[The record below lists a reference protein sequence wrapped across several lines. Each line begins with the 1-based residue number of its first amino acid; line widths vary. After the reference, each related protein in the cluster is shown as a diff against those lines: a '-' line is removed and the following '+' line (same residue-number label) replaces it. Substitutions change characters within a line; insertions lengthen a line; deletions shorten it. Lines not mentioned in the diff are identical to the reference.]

1 MLRHNK
7 PILHWWRHNRLFWIT
22 FSLFLIFG
30 GILLLF
36 IEKGD
41 AIFYFSAQRSPF
53 NDTFFYY
60 FTQAGEHIAY
70 IVFLLMLLFFVNYRA
85 AMMLPLI
92 GGFVAI
98 VSAITKS
105 IFAQPRPALYFR
117 EAGMLD
123 MIVPVTGVAMHGRN
137 TSFPSGHTMSAFALY
152 TFLALTISYKRSWS
166 LVLLLMAVLVGVSR
180 IYLVQHFLEDV
191 VTGAAIGAFIGTL
204 WYHWQYRLFPIPH
217 KWADQTLTLIASSKK
232 EKA

>member
-1 MLRHNK
+1 MLRHNR
-7 PILHWWRHNRLFWIT
+7 PILHWWRHNRLFWIA

-41 AIFYFSAQRSPF
+41 AILYFNAQRSHF
-53 NDTFFYY
+53 SDAFFSYI
-60 FTQAGEHIAY
+60 TKGGEHAAY
-70 IVFLLMLLFFVNYRA
+70 IISLVLLLLLVNYRT

-105 IFAQPRPALYFR
+105 IFAQPRPALYFK
-117 EAGMLD
+117 EAGILE
-123 MIVPVTGVAMHGRN
+123 MIVPVSGVAMHGGN

-166 LVLLLMAVLVGVSR
+166 LVLLLLAVLVGVSR

-217 KWADQTLTLIASSKK
+217 KWADRKLTLPFAQKK